1 MIAPSRYQQAI
12 FAFLQQGAGH
22 AVVDAVPGSGKTWTL
37 LEAARVLPREA
48 KTLFVAF
55 NVHIARELA
64 EKLQTRQVA
73 MECST
78 VHSLGKRIVERALG
92 TRTYV
97 DEQKYRRL
105 AKRFLLERGIESAR
119 LADQLKQLATFARL
133 TLTEPTPEH
142 FLSLIAH
149 YDLEVDPTD
158 PAWPELLTWV
168 APLLEEGQALAQLGV
183 IDFTDMIALPVIMDL
198 SCPQYDY
205 LFLDEAQDLN
215 AAQAALIL
223 RCCRQGRILAVGDQR
238 QAIYGFSGGD
248 TRSLQTLIERLQATV
263 LPLSICYR
271 CPTHVVA
278 LAAQVFPGIE
288 AAPHQAPGT
297 VEVLPQEQFLTQVQ
311 PGDLVLCRCTA
322 PLVSQCLRLLRAGM
336 KAQVRGRD
344 LGKGFLTLLDRLA
357 PRWGFS
363 LATLGT
369 LVEQYRHEQLAI
381 LAPIPDADLRAASLH
396 DRVDTF
402 LALWEAYLAKSQGQG
417 TIEGFKAYMESF
429 FTDEGGTGWSLVMLS
444 TVHRAKGLEYPRVF
458 LLEPG
463 LLPHP
468 AAKQGWQREQEEN
481 LLYVALT
488 RAKYDPTVPGSGA
501 LFFVGGVPT
510 RLNIA
515 PVQGKPVNT
524 EASLV
529 GLSQAASFSLS
540 IGNDPKSAQKE

>member
-1 MIAPSRYQQAI
+1 MAGDSALPFSRGGVLTVLPSCYQQAI
-12 FAFLQQGAGH
+12 FEFLQHGSGH
-22 AVVDAVPGSGKTWTL
+22 AVVDAVPGSGKTTTL
-37 LEAARVLPREA
+37 LEAAQVLPRGA

-55 NVHIARELA
+55 NAHIARELD
-64 EKLQTRQVA
+64 EKLRARQIV

-78 VHSLGKRIVERALG
+78 IHSLGKRILERALG
-92 TRTYV
+92 TRPHV
-97 DEQKYRRL
+97 EEQKYRRL
-105 AKRFLLERGIESAR
+105 AKRQLLEHDIDSAR
-119 LADQLKQLATFARL
+119 LADHLRQLANFARL
-133 TLTEPTPEH
+133 TLTKPTPEH
-142 FLSLIAH
+142 LLFLIAH
-149 YDLEVDPTD
+149 YDLEVDPAD

-168 APLLEEGQALAQLGV
+168 APLLEEGQALAQLVV
-183 IDFTDMIALPVIMDL
+183 IDFTDMVALPVMMDL
-198 SCPQYDY
+198 PCPQYDY

-238 QAIYGFSGGD
+238 QSIYGFSGSD
-248 TRSLQTLIERLQATV
+248 TRSLQALIERTQATV

-271 CPTHVVA
+271 CPTRVVA

-288 AAPHQAPGT
+288 AAPNQAPGK
-297 VEVLPQEQFLTQVQ
+297 VEVLPQAQFLTRVQ

-344 LGKGFLTLLDRLA
+344 LGKSFLDLLARLV

-363 LATLGT
+363 LATLGS
-369 LVEQYRHEQLAI
+369 LVEQYRMEQLAI
-381 LAPIPDADLRAASLH
+381 LATIPDSDLRAAALQ

-402 LALWEAYLAKSQGQG
+402 LALWEAYLSKSQGQG
-417 TIEGFKAYMESF
+417 TIEGFKAYLESF
-429 FTDEGGTGWSLVMLS
+429 FTDEDGTGRSLVMLS

-501 LFFVGGVPT
+501 LYFVGGVPA
-510 RLNIA
+510 RLQLEV
-515 PVQGKPVNT
+515 P
-524 EASLV
+524 
-529 GLSQAASFSLS
+529 
-540 IGNDPKSAQKE
+540 IGTAMSRV